1 MQNCKFTPN
10 HFGIFVSLFLPHTH
24 TPHNTAPHSLRF
36 WFHLFACIFYL
47 VTVPAGGN
55 MIWPP
60 PFVSFFFVSFFL
72 FHWFFFHFF
81 MDTSRELLSSFAV
94 HAFMFYTCAFPPSIL
109 WIFFCTFC
117 AFVFLCLSHIH
128 SIFLLLFFITNGK
141 NLHARYQRCMCNNK
155 MLA

>member
-10 HFGIFVSLFLPHTH
+10 HFGIFVSLFVPHTH
-24 TPHNTAPHSLRF
+24 TPHNTAPHSRRF

-47 VTVPAGGN
+47 VAVPAGGN

-60 PFVSFFFVSFFL
+60 PFVSFFFVSFFYSID
-72 FHWFFFHFF
+72 FFF
-81 MDTSRELLSSFAV
+81 TSSWTHRENS
-94 HAFMFYTCAFPPSIL
+94 
-109 WIFFCTFC
+109 
-117 AFVFLCLSHIH
+117 
-128 SIFLLLFFITNGK
+128 FLLLQCMRLCFTLAPFLLQSFESFSVLFAPLSFSVSLTFIQFFTNGK